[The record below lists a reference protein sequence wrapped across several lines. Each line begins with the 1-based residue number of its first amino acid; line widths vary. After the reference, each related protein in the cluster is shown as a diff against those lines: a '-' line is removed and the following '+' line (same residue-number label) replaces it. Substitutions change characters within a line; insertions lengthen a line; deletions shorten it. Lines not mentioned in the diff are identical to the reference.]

1 MIISQVILI
10 DLDEYRSG
18 RFYDA
23 AQLDRHADEK
33 LSRARPGD
41 VIRLRVRD
49 LTPAPVP
56 ESLCWARPDLCY
68 MVEADT
74 IANGLAWEA
83 ALEEAE
89 VVNHG

>member
-1 MIISQVILI
+1 MIVSQVLRI
-10 DLDEYRSG
+10 DLKDYRSG
-18 RFYDA
+18 RYYDA

-41 VIRLRVRD
+41 VIRLLVGD

-56 ESLCWARPDLCY
+56 ESLSWARPDLCF

-74 IANGLAWEA
+74 IAIGLAWEA